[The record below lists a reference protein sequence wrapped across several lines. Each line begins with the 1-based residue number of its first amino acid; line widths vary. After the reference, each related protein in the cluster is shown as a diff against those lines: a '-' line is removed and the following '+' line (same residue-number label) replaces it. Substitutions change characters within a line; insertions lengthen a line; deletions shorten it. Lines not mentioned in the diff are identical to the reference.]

1 MATSI
6 NTAEIP
12 VSIVASATAAS
23 YTVPSDRYAVVRA
36 QVSDTG
42 SISVNGVLVLG
53 AYSWSAI
60 NSSNGIWRMPGS
72 PTFSNGLGSNNDGYL
87 PGMLAVGSVPTNGTG
102 NMASGGTS
110 FPGLVRT
117 ATGGAFT
124 YGAVTMSGGQT
135 LSLVNAFANST
146 ASETSNH
153 TFKVPSGSIIV
164 GSGSARYLIELY
176 RIPGSAT

>member
-12 VSIVASATAAS
+12 VTIVVSSTAAS

-53 AYSWSAI
+53 AFTWSAI
-60 NSSNGIWRMPGS
+60 NVNANVNRINQGAGALSGAMNVPLFNGSTNQCGTVSSTTIVNANIGGLNLSNG
-72 PTFSNGLGSNNDGYL
+72 
-87 PGMLAVGSVPTNGTG
+87 
-102 NMASGGTS
+102 
-110 FPGLVRT
+110 
-117 ATGGAFT
+117 GAIF
-124 YGAVTMSGGQT
+124 G
-135 LSLVNAFANST
+135 NST

-153 TFKVPSGSIIV
+153 TFKVPAGSTIA
-164 GSGSARYLIELY
+164 GAGSARYLIELY

>member
-53 AYSWSAI
+53 AFSWSAI
-60 NSSNGIWRMPGS
+60 RANANVQRINQSGIVGMMAVPIPIGASGNINAWGGPVMGAGGLSNPNTNAASNGG
-72 PTFSNGLGSNNDGYL
+72 D
-87 PGMLAVGSVPTNGTG
+87 V
-102 NMASGGTS
+102 
-110 FPGLVRT
+110 
-117 ATGGAFT
+117 FT
-124 YGAVTMSGGQT
+124 
-135 LSLVNAFANST
+135 NST

-153 TFKVPSGSIIV
+153 TFKVPAGSTIV

>member
-53 AYSWSAI
+53 AFSWTAI
-60 NSSNGIWRMPGS
+60 RANANVIRVNQGSGSLSGMMNVVLYGNASNAAM
-72 PTFSNGLGSNNDGYL
+72 
-87 PGMLAVGSVPTNGTG
+87 
-102 NMASGGTS
+102 
-110 FPGLVRT
+110 
-117 ATGGAFT
+117 
-124 YGAVTMSGGQT
+124 GAVTNGALQFGTANATNGGD
-135 LSLVNAFANST
+135 VFANST

-153 TFKVPSGSIIV
+153 TFKVPAGSTIV

>member
-23 YTVPSDRYAVVRA
+23 YTVPSDRYAIVRA

-53 AYSWSAI
+53 AFSWTAI
-60 NSSNGIWRMPGS
+60 RANANVTRINQTASISGMMNVPLSGGNTSNVFGATTTALQNAGAGNA
-72 PTFSNGLGSNNDGYL
+72 FSNGGDVFS
-87 PGMLAVGSVPTNGTG
+87 
-102 NMASGGTS
+102 
-110 FPGLVRT
+110 
-117 ATGGAFT
+117 
-124 YGAVTMSGGQT
+124 
-135 LSLVNAFANST
+135 NST

-153 TFKVPSGSIIV
+153 TFKVPAGSTVV

>member
-53 AYSWSAI
+53 AFSWSAI
-60 NSSNGIWRMPGS
+60 RAN
-72 PTFSNGLGSNNDGYL
+72 
-87 PGMLAVGSVPTNGTG
+87 AVASIGTITNYTGTKFLHVPVQVASHTCVG
-102 NMASGGTS
+102 N
-110 FPGLVRT
+110 
-117 ATGGAFT
+117 TGG
-124 YGAVTMSGGQT
+124 GANT
-135 LSLVNAFANST
+135 LALSNIGASSYVALGDQFANST

-153 TFKVPSGSIIV
+153 TFKVPAGSTIV